1 MFNPKHKL
9 SLLKV
14 SPRLTFFTP
23 FRGEIDRAK
32 KKFDKYFGY
41 EGGGVLLGSIHKN
54 LEAQNFVPL
63 SVYVYG
69 NCTL

>member
-23 FRGEIDRAK
+23 FRGEFDRAK

-41 EGGGVLLGSIHKN
+41 EGGGAVLLGSIHKN
-54 LEAQNFVPL
+54 SEAFKSL
-63 SVYVYG
+63 LYVYG
-69 NCTL
+69 NCTM